1 MVTALD
7 LVHAFRQA
15 EQSRFWQLKHKK
27 DNELNPQNSQKY
39 HSSEIEIHTLVY

>member
-7 LVHAFRQA
+7 LVHTFRQA
-15 EQSRFWQLKHKK
+15 RFWQLKHKK